1 MKHGIKKSRGF
12 FYQYR
17 FLFLF
22 LFITINVFI
31 SIQGLLD
38 ADASSQVSSG
48 VTEVIIDVVEGVV
61 PPSQLTPDF
70 YDFVVIFVRKGI
82 GHIGLNFVSGLFL
95 MMTLLGFA
103 KSNLIEIN
111 FFIGGLL
118 LSIYGES
125 LQIFASGRGPM
136 FEDIV
141 YNFSGFLLS
150 FILYYFLF
158 NKKKVLH

>member
-1 MKHGIKKSRGF
+1 MKQALKKSGGF
-12 FYQYR
+12 FYHYR

-22 LFITINVFI
+22 FFISINVFI
-31 SIQGLLD
+31 TIQGLLD

-48 VTEVIIDVVEGVV
+48 VTEVIIDVVEGVI

-70 YDFVVIFVRKGI
+70 YESIVIIVRKGI

-103 KSNLIEIN
+103 ESNRIEIYY
-111 FFIGGLL
+111 FISGLL

-125 LQIFASGRGPM
+125 LQIFALGRGPM
-136 FEDIV
+136 FEDIA
-141 YNFSGFLLS
+141 YNFLGFLLA
-150 FILYYFLF
+150 FILYYFLM
-158 NKKKVLH
+158 NKKKVLR